1 MFLSLVCLSLSELMI
16 FWKFL
21 KNFWFLV
28 PWFIRIFW
36 LLIKFDTT
44 RKNNN
49 PKLAGISFLKNIYSI
64 FFPAFFSTSFHNR
77 VCLLNFIVFFLLYF
91 IAIDVFLYPKIINKK
106 NLRKQTNIDEE
117 ARNQHRKYVFFFEE
131 YVFFTPFL
139 FFLFHPSTSFLKSL
153 V

>member
-1 MFLSLVCLSLSELMI
+1 MKIFMFCFVTLWMLFNLFFSRLFVFAELMI

-77 VCLLNFIVFFLLYF
+77 VCLLNFI
-91 IAIDVFLYPKIINKK
+91 
-106 NLRKQTNIDEE
+106 
-117 ARNQHRKYVFFFEE
+117 
-131 YVFFTPFL
+131 L
-139 FFLFHPSTSFLKSL
+139 FFCLSFFVLYWYRCFPLSQNHRASSTKKFTEANKHWWRSKKPT
-153 V
+153 